1 LKINKKEGE
10 IMKIKNLIKILL
22 TLTLVFGFS
31 SVWAKNIKWSMAG
44 DSLTLD
50 PHAQN
55 EGPTTQVSRQVY
67 EALVT
72 RALDMQIVPQLATD
86 WKATSPTT
94 WIFNLRKDVKFSDG
108 TNMTSEDVVFSI
120 LRAKLPTS
128 DFKEYIS
135 SISAVKAID
144 DYSIQIDT
152 TEPNPIL
159 LNQLSNIF
167 VISKAWA
174 TENFSIAPQNWNA
187 SQETY
192 ASVNAMGTGPFKI
205 TLREPNTKTVFK
217 KNKKWWGKVEHNL
230 TSIELLPIANAATRV
245 AALLSGEIDLV
256 TDAPVQDLGRIGS
269 SAKHKVVSTPQ
280 MRTIFLGMDQG
291 ADELRSGNTGDN
303 PFKKKEVRQALYQA
317 IDIKAIQKKVMR
329 GLSEPA
335 GIITFPGVTGYTKDL
350 DKRLAYDPEA
360 AKKLLADAGYPNGF
374 DVELRCPNDRYVN
387 DEAICT
393 AVVGM
398 FGKIGVN
405 VSLNSQTKSKHFKE
419 LKNKKGDFYM
429 LGWGVPTLDSHYVFH
444 YLYDTGASWN
454 RVNFSDARVDELIKV
469 MEGEVDLD
477 KRNAAIAEA
486 WKIVKDDIS
495 YLPLHHQVISWASAK
510 NVNVPIRP
518 NNEPLFRFSSKN

>member
-1 LKINKKEGE
+1 MKNKS
-10 IMKIKNLIKILL
+10 LIRLLL
-22 TLTLVFGFS
+22 TAVLLFGFS
-31 SVWAKNIKWSMAG
+31 SAGANTIKWSMAG

-72 RALDMQIVPQLATD
+72 RGLDMQIGPQLATK
-86 WKATSPTT
+86 WKAVDATT
-94 WIFNLRKDVKFSDG
+94 WYFFLREDVKFHDG
-108 TNMTSEDVVFSI
+108 SYMTSEDVVFSI
-120 LRAKLPTS
+120 IRAQQPTS

-135 SISAVKAID
+135 SISSVKAID
-144 DYSIQIDT
+144 KYTVQIKT
-152 TEPNPIL
+152 KEPNPIL

-167 VISKAWA
+167 VMSKAWSA
-174 TENFSIAPQNWNA
+174 KNFSTAPQNWNA

-192 ASVNAMGTGPFKI
+192 ASTNTMGTGPFKI

-217 KNKKWWGKVEHNL
+217 KNGKWWGNVEHNL

-245 AALLSGEIDLV
+245 AALLSGEIDIV

-269 SAKHKVVSTPQ
+269 SATHKVESTPQ
-280 MRTIFLGMDQG
+280 MRTIFLGMDQA
-291 ADELRSGNTGDN
+291 ADQLRSGNTGDN

-317 IDIKAIQKKVMR
+317 IDIDAIKKKVMR
-329 GLSEPA
+329 GDSEPA

-350 DKRLAYDPEA
+350 DKRLPYDPKA
-360 AKKLLADAGYPNGF
+360 AKQLLADAGYPDGF

-405 VSLNSQTKSKHFKE
+405 VSLNAQTKSKHFKE
-419 LKNKKGDFYM
+419 LKEDKSDFYM

-444 YLYDTGASWN
+444 YLYDSGASWN
-454 RVNFSDARVDELIKV
+454 KVNFSNARVDELIKV
-469 MEGEVDLD
+469 MEGEADLT
-477 KRNAAIAEA
+477 KRNAAISEA

>member
-1 LKINKKEGE
+1 MKNKS
-10 IMKIKNLIKILL
+10 LIRLLL
-22 TLTLVFGFS
+22 TAVLLFGFS
-31 SVWAKNIKWSMAG
+31 SAGANTIKWSMAG

-72 RALDMQIVPQLATD
+72 RGLDMQIGPQLATK
-86 WKATSPTT
+86 WKAVDATT
-94 WIFNLRKDVKFSDG
+94 WYFFLREDVKFHDG
-108 TNMTSEDVVFSI
+108 SYMTSEDVVFSI
-120 LRAKLPTS
+120 IRAQQPTS

-135 SISAVKAID
+135 SISSVKAID
-144 DYSIQIDT
+144 KYTVQIKT
-152 TEPNPIL
+152 KEPNPIL

-167 VISKAWA
+167 VMSKAWSA
-174 TENFSIAPQNWNA
+174 KNFSTAPQNWNA

-192 ASVNAMGTGPFKI
+192 ASTNTMGTGPFKI

-217 KNKKWWGKVEHNL
+217 KNGKWWGNVEHNL

-245 AALLSGEIDLV
+245 AALLSGEIDIV

-269 SAKHKVVSTPQ
+269 SATHKVESTPQ
-280 MRTIFLGMDQG
+280 MRTIFLGMDQA
-291 ADELRSGNTGDN
+291 ADQLRSGNTGDN

-317 IDIKAIQKKVMR
+317 IDIDAIKKKVMR
-329 GLSEPA
+329 GDSEPA

-350 DKRLAYDPEA
+350 DKRLPYDPKA
-360 AKKLLADAGYPNGF
+360 AKQLLADAGYPDGF

-405 VSLNSQTKSKHFKE
+405 VSLNAQTKSKHFKE
-419 LKNKKGDFYM
+419 LKEDKSDFYM

-444 YLYDTGASWN
+444 YLYDSGASWN
-454 RVNFSDARVDELIKV
+454 KVNFSNARVDELIKV
-469 MEGEVDLD
+469 MEGEVDLT
-477 KRNAAIAEA
+477 KRNAAISEA

-495 YLPLHHQVISWASAK
+495 YLPLHHQVISWA
-510 NVNVPIRP
+510 
-518 NNEPLFRFSSKN
+518 